1 MVLAAAFRLLPAD
14 ATGPS
19 GKTGPDLSSFDV
31 PGAILGTGGM
41 LLLIFALVRAPDD
54 GWGAARTIGEL
65 AAAAALLTGFVLNER
80 RHRNPLVPLSIFRIK
95 GLAAADATQVIAM
108 AGFYSA
114 FFFLTLYM
122 QDVLGFS
129 AVRAG
134 AAYVPAAAMVAI
146 SAGIGTTLITRVGT
160 RPLIVAG
167 ALIAAGGVYWLS
179 RIPAHGF
186 YITDLLPGL
195 LIMALGLGGVFV
207 GVQTAANAGVPP
219 RLAGLAAALIN
230 ASLQVG
236 AALGLAIFSAIAT
249 SRTRHLLAEH
259 VPPGTAL
266 TGGFHRALL
275 AGSIFLAAAALIA
288 LRAANTRGE
297 PVSEI
302 SGVAVPE
309 AIPNTAPDAVG
320 SRPPERGAEL

>member
-1 MVLAAAFRLLPAD
+1 
-14 ATGPS
+14 
-19 GKTGPDLSSFDV
+19 
-31 PGAILGTGGM
+31 
-41 LLLIFALVRAPDD
+41 
-54 GWGAARTIGEL
+54 
-65 AAAAALLTGFVLNER
+65 
-80 RHRNPLVPLSIFRIK
+80 
-95 GLAAADATQVIAM
+95 
-108 AGFYSA
+108 
-114 FFFLTLYM
+114 
-122 QDVLGFS
+122 
-129 AVRAG
+129 
-134 AAYVPAAAMVAI
+134 
-146 SAGIGTTLITRVGT
+146 
-160 RPLIVAG
+160 VAG

-179 RIPAHGF
+179 RIPARGF
-186 YITDLLPGL
+186 YVTDLLPGL

-249 SRTRHLLAEH
+249 SRTRHLLAAH

-297 PVSEI
+297 PAGEI

-309 AIPNTAPDAVG
+309 AAPDAVG
-320 SRPPERGAEL
+320 SRPPERAAEL

>member
-1 MVLAAAFRLLPAD
+1 
-14 ATGPS
+14 
-19 GKTGPDLSSFDV
+19 
-31 PGAILGTGGM
+31 
-41 LLLIFALVRAPDD
+41 
-54 GWGAARTIGEL
+54 
-65 AAAAALLTGFVLNER
+65 
-80 RHRNPLVPLSIFRIK
+80 
-95 GLAAADATQVIAM
+95 
-108 AGFYSA
+108 
-114 FFFLTLYM
+114 
-122 QDVLGFS
+122 
-129 AVRAG
+129 
-134 AAYVPAAAMVAI
+134 MVAI

-179 RIPAHGF
+179 RIPARGF
-186 YITDLLPGL
+186 YATDLLPGL

-249 SRTRHLLAEH
+249 SRTRHLLAAH

-309 AIPNTAPDAVG
+309 AIPNATPDAVG
-320 SRPPERGAEL
+320 SRPPERGGEL